1 MFFFPGGAK
10 NYAYER
16 SDGVKICKIRGFTLN
31 YKNSQVLNFNSMK
44 DLVQDL
50 DMTTTLSVTNPRKIV
65 TDAKKRKVLNKIEE
79 KRYRRLVYDKRVIQP
94 DYNTLP
100 YGY

>member
-1 MFFFPGGAK
+1 
-10 NYAYER
+10 
-16 SDGVKICKIRGFTLN
+16 
-31 YKNSQVLNFNSMK
+31 MK

-65 TDAKKRKVLNKIEE
+65 TDAKKRKVLNKTEE
-79 KRYRRLVYDKRVIQP
+79 KRYRLVYDKRVIQP